1 MSVYDEYGM
10 EYNVVELL
18 HEGYHLIQITGKLRD
33 TDAHKLHEDILEVAD
48 RLPEGRFLV
57 DIRHLEERLNVFE
70 TMGVAHSVLKGVIGK
85 IRKVAILDDIT
96 NRTSAIIA
104 ETVMAGRGLQVNFFF
119 DEAMAIEW
127 LLA

>member
-1 MSVYDEYGM
+1 M
-10 EYNVVELL
+10 EYTIVE
-18 HEGYHLIQITGKLRD
+18 HPQEGYHLVQITGKLRD
-33 TDAHKLHEDILEVAD
+33 TDAHKLHEDIIEVAD

-57 DIRHLEERLNVFE
+57 DIRHLEGRLSVFE
-70 TMGVAHSVLKGVIGK
+70 TMGVAHSALKGVIGK

-104 ETVMAGRGLQVNFFF
+104 ETVMAGRGLQVKFFF